1 MDYAI
6 KKKIT
11 LVGPSMLYFALKTVE
26 YFWKTEKQSKNVQS
40 IIELAN
46 KVSSQSIEIYESAQ
60 SAHDS
65 VEKSI
70 FVEAINFVDRA
81 LIYPCLYFLHR

>member
-1 MDYAI
+1 MPE
-6 KKKIT
+6 
-11 LVGPSMLYFALKTVE
+11 G
-26 YFWKTEKQSKNVQS
+26 
-40 IIELAN
+40 N
-46 KVSSQSIEIYESAQ
+46 KATDFGVAAGSLLSLSYCFGGKMFVLGGGGECTF
-60 SAHDS
+60 DS